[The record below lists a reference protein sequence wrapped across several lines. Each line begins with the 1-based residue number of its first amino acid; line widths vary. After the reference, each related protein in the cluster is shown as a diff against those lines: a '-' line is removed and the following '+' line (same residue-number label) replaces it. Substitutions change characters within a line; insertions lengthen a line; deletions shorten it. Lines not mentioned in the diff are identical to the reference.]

1 MCPAGSV
8 NVHIDEFSE
17 LPCIVEPSVP
27 VIKKVSDKSRKNM
40 SIEVVKSQEKLR
52 KV

>member
-1 MCPAGSV
+1 MSRKNISRRCLKKRK
-8 NVHIDEFSE
+8 N
-17 LPCIVEPSVP
+17 